1 MVAGRSLGP
10 LIIQFED
17 LVLLFFSPHSGHLS
31 APSEDK
37 HQAGNGEL
45 REGVNE
51 LTHACL
57 CWSCE
62 QVSSLQQG
70 RRYLHVL
77 AGVSPTDFCY
87 LCNFK
92 DRGFRGR
99 STKCWRRGMH
109 TRLPFA
115 TASSVTRIIWFLRY
129 KGKFTI
135 PSKGSWQPLGKSKC
149 FGRRDTEQGYKRP
162 GDSTGAIESRSWV
175 EGRMWAWHCNSAT
188 LESMNVGTFT
198 MKNRQQKSH
207 SGSGASL
214 SIVDKRKTTIQG
226 HPQEMTGQYLRLG
239 LWRVVTQGNILPLD
253 LCETLLTEVIPV
265 SKKAILG
272 WTGPS

>member
-1 MVAGRSLGP
+1 MPVGAAALADFSGWQELRQEQGEKREAQCWKSWVAMVAGRSLGP

-135 PSKGSWQPLGKSKC
+135 PSKGS
-149 FGRRDTEQGYKRP
+149 
-162 GDSTGAIESRSWV
+162 
-175 EGRMWAWHCNSAT
+175 
-188 LESMNVGTFT
+188 
-198 MKNRQQKSH
+198 
-207 SGSGASL
+207 
-214 SIVDKRKTTIQG
+214 
-226 HPQEMTGQYLRLG
+226 
-239 LWRVVTQGNILPLD
+239 
-253 LCETLLTEVIPV
+253 
-265 SKKAILG
+265 
-272 WTGPS
+272 

>member
-45 REGVNE
+45 REGMNE
-51 LTHACL
+51 LIHACL
-57 CWSCE
+57 CRSCE

-115 TASSVTRIIWFLRY
+115 TASSVTRIIYPSFLDIKENLQSPQREVDSHWE
-129 KGKFTI
+129 KASALEEEI
-135 PSKGSWQPLGKSKC
+135 QSKVTRG
-149 FGRRDTEQGYKRP
+149 P
-162 GDSTGAIESRSWV
+162 GTQW
-175 EGRMWAWHCNSAT
+175 
-188 LESMNVGTFT
+188 
-198 MKNRQQKSH
+198 
-207 SGSGASL
+207 
-214 SIVDKRKTTIQG
+214 
-226 HPQEMTGQYLRLG
+226 G
-239 LWRVVTQGNILPLD
+239 L
-253 LCETLLTEVIPV
+253 
-265 SKKAILG
+265 
-272 WTGPS
+272 